1 MVRKTTE
8 KRRLLKA
15 KEIILQASKEE
26 EKKSKKELKRQTR
39 ERAFIEKAKKVHN
52 GKYDYSRVYYTDNR
66 AKVKIICPIH
76 GVFEQ
81 RPHDHLR
88 GCGCQQCGII
98 KNTKARTYSKE
109 EFIKRAREIHGNK
122 YDYSK
127 VEYVNSATK
136 VCIICSKHGEFWQKP
151 YCHLRGYG
159 CPECA
164 TNKKLTKEEF
174 IRRAKKVHG
183 SKYDYSKVKYV
194 NNKTKVCIICPEH
207 GEFWQDPNSHLSGIN
222 CPKCSKSYMDQK
234 YFIELASKKFNNK
247 YDYSKVKYKKATE
260 KVCIICPEHGEFW
273 QTPNSHLNSKH
284 GCPICGTIAS
294 HKSIMRSL
302 DDFISEARA
311 VHGDKYD
318 YSKVKYINCDTKI
331 ETICPEHGPFW
342 QTPYAHLKGCGCQK
356 CSGHYMDTEY
366 FIELATKKY
375 DGKYDYSKVNYI
387 DSQTK
392 VCIICPE
399 HGEFWQRPIVHLT
412 SKYGCPT
419 CGIIESNKAITF
431 SLNDF
436 IREARKVHGNKY
448 DYSKVNYINSAIKVK
463 IICPEHGEFEQTP
476 ASHLSSKFG
485 CPKCAGKY
493 MDTEYFIKKAREVHG
508 DKYDYSKVE
517 YINSVT
523 PVCIIC
529 PEHGEFWQKPSGHL
543 SGAGCSKCRE
553 SNLESQIR
561 RQLKAGNIIAEAQ
574 KTFSWLKN
582 KSLLFLD
589 FYIENKKLAIE
600 CHGGQHFEPVEF
612 FGGKKGFKETC
623 YRDDL
628 KNKLCKEHGID
639 ILYFADDADY
649 IKDYRYPVITDID
662 ELMYQIE
669 QHTA

>member
-1 MVRKTTE
+1 M
-8 KRRLLKA
+8 KA

-26 EKKSKKELKRQTR
+26 EKKLKKELKRQTR
-39 ERAFIEKAKKVHN
+39 ESAFIEKAKKVHN

-66 AKVKIICPIH
+66 AKVKIICPEH

-98 KNTKARTYSKE
+98 KNTKARTYAKE
-109 EFIKRAREIHGNK
+109 EFIKRAREVHGGK

-151 YCHLRGYG
+151 YCHLQGYG

-194 NNKTKVCIICPEH
+194 N
-207 GEFWQDPNSHLSGIN
+207 
-222 CPKCSKSYMDQK
+222 SK
-234 YFIELASKKFNNK
+234 A
-247 YDYSKVKYKKATE
+247 

-318 YSKVKYINCDTKI
+318 YSKVKYINCDTKVEI
-331 ETICPEHGPFW
+331 ICPEHGPFW
-342 QTPYAHLKGCGCQK
+342 QTPYAHLKGYGCQK

-448 DYSKVNYINSAIKVK
+448 DYSKVNYINSATKVK

-543 SGAGCSKCRE
+543 SDHGCSKCRE
-553 SNLESQIR
+553 SSLESQVR

-612 FGGKKGFKETC
+612 FGGKKGFKETLQGMAKSFGLP
-623 YRDDL
+623 RL
-628 KNKLCKEHGID
+628 IIAAFLLL
-639 ILYFADDADY
+639 LY
-649 IKDYRYPVITDID
+649 I
-662 ELMYQIE
+662 
-669 QHTA
+669 